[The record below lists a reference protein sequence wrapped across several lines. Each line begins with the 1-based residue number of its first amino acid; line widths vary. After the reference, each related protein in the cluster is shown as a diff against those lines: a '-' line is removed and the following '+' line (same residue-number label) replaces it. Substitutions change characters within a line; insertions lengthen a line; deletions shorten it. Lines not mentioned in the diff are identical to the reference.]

1 MNIQL
6 KVIPLQPKDNIAMLE
21 RKFTKVL
28 EQFLNENQNKILLVN
43 GARQIGKS
51 YLIRYVGKRLFTH
64 FVEINLRE
72 DKEGEQVFAS
82 VHTTNDLYMRLSNY
96 YSEPLGGK
104 SDTLV
109 FLDEIQSY
117 PHLMTMLKFLNQE
130 GKYRFIASGSQL
142 GVALSQTPSVPLGSV
157 EILQM
162 FPLDFEEF
170 LWATGISKEWIANI
184 QAHYKKE
191 EPLDES
197 THNLLLKRF
206 QYYLLVGGLPDAI
219 NRYLEDRNMVRVR
232 MVHKDIHELYR
243 IDASQYDEE
252 HKLKIRRIYDLIP
265 SNLENKK
272 KRIVYKQIENKT
284 GKHFAD
290 YADEFEY
297 LSNSGVALEVLA
309 ISNPRFPLL
318 ESEQKRLVKLYLN
331 DVGLLTHLLYGLNV
345 NAVLQDI
352 RSINLGTVYESVVAQ
367 ELQAHGFALHYY
379 DNKKK
384 GEVDFLIDDYER
396 LQVLPLE
403 IKSGKDY
410 TEHSALSK
418 FLEAPEYGI
427 ERAIAF
433 SNEREIYK
441 KKGVTYMPVYYSMFL
456 HKETADADAVILPEL
471 EMV

>member
-1 MNIQL
+1 M
-6 KVIPLQPKDNIAMLE
+6 LQ
-21 RKFTKVL
+21 RKFTTVL
-28 EQFLNENQNKILLVN
+28 EQFLTEKQDKILLVN

-64 FVEINLRE
+64 FVEINLKE

-96 YSEPLGGK
+96 YSKPLGNK
-104 SDTLV
+104 SNTLV

-117 PHLMTMLKFLNQE
+117 PHLLTMLKFLNQE
-130 GKYRFIASGSQL
+130 GRFRFIASGSQL

-157 EILQM
+157 EIRQM

-170 LWATGISKEWIANI
+170 LWATGISREWIANI
-184 QAHYKKE
+184 QDHYLKE
-191 EPLDES
+191 ESLDES

-232 MVHKDIHELYR
+232 KVHQDIHELYR

-252 HKLKIRRIYDLIP
+252 HKLKIRRIYDLLP

-309 ISNPRFPLL
+309 ISNPRFPLM

-367 ELQAHGFALHYY
+367 ELHAHGFALHYY

-384 GEVDFLIDDYER
+384 GEVDFLIDDYDR
-396 LQVLPLE
+396 LQVLPME

-418 FLEAPEYGI
+418 FLETPEYGI
-427 ERAIAF
+427 GRAIVF
-433 SNEREIYK
+433 SNERQIFQ
-441 KKGVTYMPVYYSMFL
+441 KKGVTYLPIYYCMFF
-456 HKETADADAVILPEL
+456 HKDTTDTDSVILPEL
-471 EMV
+471 ETV